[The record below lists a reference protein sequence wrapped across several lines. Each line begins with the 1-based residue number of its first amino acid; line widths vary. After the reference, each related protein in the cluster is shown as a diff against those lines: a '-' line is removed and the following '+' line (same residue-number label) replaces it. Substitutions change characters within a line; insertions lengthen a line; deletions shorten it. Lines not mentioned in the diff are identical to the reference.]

1 MDPKLFH
8 IDWERLAEAMIAI
21 AILAFF
27 LERALALLFEHRLF
41 LKHFDRRGLKEVIAL
56 GIAYVICSRWQ
67 FDAISMVVASE
78 HVTRTG
84 ELITAAVIAGGS
96 KASMRLFHD
105 LMGARSSAHELV
117 HPQGARQKRTP
128 ETLVERKAAVRR

>member
-8 IDWERLAEAMIAI
+8 IEWGRVAEVMVAI
-21 AILAFF
+21 VILAFF

-41 LKHFDRRGLKEVIAL
+41 LKHFKGRGLKEVIAL

-67 FDAISMVVASE
+67 FDAISLVVTSE

-105 LMGARSSAHELV
+105 LMGARSSAHEHM

-128 ETLVERKAAVRR
+128 ETLVERKAAFRR

>member
-21 AILAFF
+21 VNLAFF

-41 LKHFDRRGLKEVIAL
+41 LKHFDGRGLKEVIAF

-105 LMGARSSAHELV
+105 LMGARSSAHELL
-117 HPQGARQKRTP
+117 HPRGARRTRTP
-128 ETLVERKAAVRR
+128 ETLVERKAAFRR